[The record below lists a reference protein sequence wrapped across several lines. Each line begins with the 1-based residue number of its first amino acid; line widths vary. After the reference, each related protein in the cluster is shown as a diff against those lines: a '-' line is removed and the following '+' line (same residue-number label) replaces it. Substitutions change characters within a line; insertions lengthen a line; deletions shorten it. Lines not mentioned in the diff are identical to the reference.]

1 MSFSNAR
8 CLAISMLFAGIF
20 FVSPIPHTAALRNAF
35 LLALIVLLVVLW
47 KTPRIAPSA
56 SRNPEILVL
65 GALTLWMFV
74 QTALWAVDRPASFD
88 DYFREWIGG
97 GILAAIVGYG
107 IARGLSMA
115 GDARCAGRLPAWIA
129 LTLFA
134 HAAWTLAFQLS
145 QWVQTGRYSLGST
158 PFAEYATLSGVINM
172 AFALLAADAATRWMG
187 DGKLLPW
194 SDRISRT
201 LLFITA
207 VAIVAV
213 MARNGV
219 ITVFVVLTLL
229 ALLLAWRERARWQV
243 RRGILAALLAL
254 VVAASLFAINFRSD
268 PRWASFVETVPIA
281 LDTKTH
287 KSWMDDAKYPRPLL
301 SSGEMADHSAYMR
314 IAWAKVAM
322 EGIQSR
328 PMGFGYGVEAF
339 GRYLKSEYGLTAV
352 SSHSGILDFT
362 LANGIPGLVLFL
374 AFCFLLFRRGW
385 IAWIA
390 GNPWGLALMLTL
402 TNHFVRILLDGHFG
416 SFRLKMV
423 ALLLGILYWLTID
436 ERHPQTLP
444 TGRRPAD

>member
-8 CLAISMLFAGIF
+8 CLAISMLFSGIF

-56 SRNPEILVL
+56 SRNPEILAL

-74 QTALWAVDRPASFD
+74 QTALWAVDRSASFD

-97 GILAAIVGYG
+97 GVLAAIVGYG

-115 GDARCAGRLPAWIA
+115 GDARCAERLPAWIA
-129 LTLFA
+129 LTLFS
-134 HAAWTLAFQLS
+134 HAAWTLAFQLT

-172 AFALLAADAATRWMG
+172 AFALLAADTATRWMG

-201 LLFITA
+201 LLLITA

-213 MARNGV
+213 KARNGV
-219 ITVFVVLTLL
+219 IAVFSVLALL
-229 ALLLAWRERARWQV
+229 ALLLAWRERARWQE
-243 RRGILAALLAL
+243 RRGGLAALLAL
-254 VVAASLFAINFRSD
+254 TLAISLFVVNFRSD
-268 PRWASFVETVPIA
+268 PRWATFVETVPIA

-287 KSWMDDAKYPRPLL
+287 KSWMDEQRYPLPPMA
-301 SSGEMADHSAYMR
+301 SSGQPVEGSAYMR

-328 PMGFGYGVEAF
+328 PLGFGYGVEAF

-362 LANGIPGLVLFL
+362 LANGIPGLALFL
-374 AFCFLLFRRGW
+374 VFCFLLFRRGW
-385 IAWIA
+385 LAWTA

-423 ALLLGILYWLTID
+423 ALLLGILYWLTIC
-436 ERHPQTLP
+436 
-444 TGRRPAD
+444 GRQPKQKAT